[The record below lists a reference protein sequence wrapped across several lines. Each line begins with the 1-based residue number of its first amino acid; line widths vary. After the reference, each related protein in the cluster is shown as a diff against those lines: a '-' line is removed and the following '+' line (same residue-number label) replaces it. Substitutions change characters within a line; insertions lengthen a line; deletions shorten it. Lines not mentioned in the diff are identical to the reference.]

1 MGEYYD
7 WVNVDKKEYITPND
21 FDYGNK
27 SIESCSRG
35 NEFLCALR
43 ELLHNEWAGDHIF
56 FMGDEKNIPED
67 TKNETL
73 KLMYNRTVEFG
84 YPGCPFDTEMEY
96 FKNVG
101 GLFKKAEKEVSTE
114 IGFYL
119 HHLEEND
126 DPYLVNEYD
135 IDVSDPYKGLFT
147 REGRDF
153 KYTINHTKKVY
164 YAFGMTKILYHDN
177 TESDTVD
184 PLPILMAYGRASD
197 TGDWVGDIIGVSDEK
212 PEGYILMDHIYL
224 SW

>member
-101 GLFKKAEKEVSTE
+101 GLFKEAEKEVRPQGCTSCSAVQQALISSRNHQKTLE
-114 IGFYL
+114 SQRFQGFFMPGNL
-119 HHLEEND
+119 
-126 DPYLVNEYD
+126 
-135 IDVSDPYKGLFT
+135 
-147 REGRDF
+147 
-153 KYTINHTKKVY
+153 
-164 YAFGMTKILYHDN
+164 
-177 TESDTVD
+177 
-184 PLPILMAYGRASD
+184 
-197 TGDWVGDIIGVSDEK
+197 
-212 PEGYILMDHIYL
+212 
-224 SW
+224 